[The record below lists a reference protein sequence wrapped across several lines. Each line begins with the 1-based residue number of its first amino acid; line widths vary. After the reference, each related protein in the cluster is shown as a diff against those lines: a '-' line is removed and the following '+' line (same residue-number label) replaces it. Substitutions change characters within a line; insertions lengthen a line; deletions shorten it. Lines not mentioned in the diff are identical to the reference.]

1 MIYRPENVLLLGV
14 GVYIAVLILSPLE
27 VLVPIETGS
36 FVYIGLT
43 ITALVLGSRFADLI
57 RLRAG
62 ARHILDLKLKR
73 DENRLFWAM
82 IWLGGIGNLLKL
94 LDKYVVRGVGSLTG
108 FEARE
113 VLLNSGSG
121 MLSMVAGGLYPF
133 GYLPIFILLGAKVLP
148 RKRWKLMLA
157 CIIFLIPALDALL
170 LFSRSF
176 MLVNLAMIYFAVSLT
191 MFQGRIAPLKLILPV
206 LASVMLVLTISIWIF
221 LQRLDGMSLAL
232 SSSIYLSGYAHTVAP
247 NDAGQELINRG
258 SLLVGLLPIAQYYIH
273 SILEFQVLWSMTETQ
288 NFSWG
293 RLLFAPYFKILTIL
307 GVASDP
313 DLFELFPRVG
323 VFTSFWGPFWV
334 DFGWFGPMVMFFLG
348 IIMRIVA
355 RAARNGEMR
364 AYPLYTY
371 FCVVLFFMPVVN
383 FAITAQG
390 MYVINAFV
398 LFWFLAPKYSRSW
411 TIR

>member
-113 VLLNSGSG
+113 VLLDSGSG

-176 MLVNLAMIYFAVSLT
+176 MLVTLAMIYFAVSLT

-206 LASVMLVLTISIWIF
+206 LAIVMLVLTISIWIF

-383 FAITAQG
+383 FAISAQG

-411 TIR
+411 TI